1 MSSIDTEILTK
12 EEKNKK
18 SKVIATIVAGSVITV
33 ATIGLV
39 VGVSGAAQT
48 KVDRNVD
55 QLSKTNPDQRNKLDE
70 TLNAISR
77 KITSEKKANKE
88 KYDLEQKA
96 KAEEAKRK
104 QDEAEQDRK
113 KQADEQA
120 AQQQAEQQAQQQAA
134 QQQAEQPKSVETTPE
149 FTSSSVSATT
159 QYSHTEMGHYEGQ
172 VYTINSSI
180 PSIVQNSDNTITV
193 SGNISRGNIG
203 LEKGSITL
211 SYQLLFDNQGKY
223 ISGSVTSSGYV
234 TAEINL
240 VPGQKYIGQS
250 VIFVTSSTGRAGSG
264 SLIYPINGT
273 LLIN

>member
-1 MSSIDTEILTK
+1 M
-12 EEKNKK
+12 NKK
-18 SKVIATIVAGSVITV
+18 KFIKTSIVALTTISCITAFALTSKESKNTTRESTPVKSFTSKVV
-33 ATIGLV
+33 
-39 VGVSGAAQT
+39 
-48 KVDRNVD
+48 
-55 QLSKTNPDQRNKLDE
+55 E
-70 TLNAISR
+70 
-77 KITSEKKANKE
+77 
-88 KYDLEQKA
+88 DLPSN
-96 KAEEAKRK
+96 KAEETTNQK
-104 QDEAEQDRK
+104 D
-113 KQADEQA
+113 
-120 AQQQAEQQAQQQAA
+120 AQNVKAT
-134 QQQAEQPKSVETTPE
+134 ETSHPE

-159 QYSHTEMGHYEGQ
+159 QYSHTEMGHQQGQ

-180 PSIVQNSDNTITV
+180 PSTVQNSDNTITV

-203 LEKGSITL
+203 LEKGSIVL

>member
-1 MSSIDTEILTK
+1 MKKKTIITTSIISLATISCITAFALTNQETKNTTTKSTPEKHITYKKVENVPSNKTEKTTTNK
-12 EEKNKK
+12 YTKNKQE
-18 SKVIATIVAGSVITV
+18 TP
-33 ATIGLV
+33 V
-39 VGVSGAAQT
+39 VSQEKANENDTDVNAQT
-48 KVDRNVD
+48 PPLNV
-55 QLSKTNPDQRNKLDE
+55 
-70 TLNAISR
+70 
-77 KITSEKKANKE
+77 
-88 KYDLEQKA
+88 
-96 KAEEAKRK
+96 
-104 QDEAEQDRK
+104 
-113 KQADEQA
+113 
-120 AQQQAEQQAQQQAA
+120 QAQNV
-134 QQQAEQPKSVETTPE
+134 KSVETTPE

-180 PSIVQNSDNTITV
+180 PSTVQNSDNTITV

>member
-1 MSSIDTEILTK
+1 
-12 EEKNKK
+12 
-18 SKVIATIVAGSVITV
+18 
-33 ATIGLV
+33 
-39 VGVSGAAQT
+39 
-48 KVDRNVD
+48 
-55 QLSKTNPDQRNKLDE
+55 
-70 TLNAISR
+70 
-77 KITSEKKANKE
+77 
-88 KYDLEQKA
+88 
-96 KAEEAKRK
+96 
-104 QDEAEQDRK
+104 
-113 KQADEQA
+113 
-120 AQQQAEQQAQQQAA
+120 
-134 QQQAEQPKSVETTPE
+134 
-149 FTSSSVSATT
+149 
-159 QYSHTEMGHYEGQ
+159 MGHYEGQ

-180 PSIVQNSDNTITV
+180 PSTVQNSDNTITV

>member
-1 MSSIDTEILTK
+1 MKKKIIITTSIITL
-12 EEKNKK
+12 
-18 SKVIATIVAGSVITV
+18 ATISCITAFALINQESKNT
-33 ATIGLV
+33 ATKSTPEKHITYKKVENVPSNKTEKTTFNKDNQHKQVNKELSPQNDINRKKVEQKTENKSETPV
-39 VGVSGAAQT
+39 VSQEKANEKDTDVNAQT
-48 KVDRNVD
+48 PPVNV
-55 QLSKTNPDQRNKLDE
+55 
-70 TLNAISR
+70 
-77 KITSEKKANKE
+77 
-88 KYDLEQKA
+88 
-96 KAEEAKRK
+96 
-104 QDEAEQDRK
+104 
-113 KQADEQA
+113 
-120 AQQQAEQQAQQQAA
+120 QAQNV
-134 QQQAEQPKSVETTPE
+134 KSVETTPQ
-149 FTSSSVSATT
+149 FNSSSVSATT
-159 QYSHTEMGHYEGQ
+159 QYSHTENGHQQGQ
-172 VYTINSSI
+172 VYAINSSV
-180 PSIVQNSDNTITV
+180 PSTVQNSDNTITI

>member
-1 MSSIDTEILTK
+1 M
-12 EEKNKK
+12 NKK
-18 SKVIATIVAGSVITV
+18 KFIKTSIVALTTISCITAFALTSKESKNTTRESTPVKSFTSKVV
-33 ATIGLV
+33 
-39 VGVSGAAQT
+39 
-48 KVDRNVD
+48 
-55 QLSKTNPDQRNKLDE
+55 E
-70 TLNAISR
+70 
-77 KITSEKKANKE
+77 
-88 KYDLEQKA
+88 DLPSN
-96 KAEEAKRK
+96 KAEETTNQKDAQNK
-104 QDEAEQDRK
+104 QVNKELSPQNDINRK
-113 KQADEQA
+113 KVEQKTENKSETPVVSQEKA
-120 AQQQAEQQAQQQAA
+120 NEKDTDVNAQTPPVNVQAQNVKAT
-134 QQQAEQPKSVETTPE
+134 ETSHPE

-180 PSIVQNSDNTITV
+180 PSTVQNSDNTITV

>member
-1 MSSIDTEILTK
+1 M
-12 EEKNKK
+12 NKK
-18 SKVIATIVAGSVITV
+18 KFIKTSIVALTTISCITAFALTSKESKNT
-33 ATIGLV
+33 ATKSTPEKHITYKKVENVPSNKTEKTTHNKDNQHKQVNKELSPQNDINRKKVEQKTENKSETPV
-39 VGVSGAAQT
+39 VSQEKANEKDTDVNAQT
-48 KVDRNVD
+48 PPLNV
-55 QLSKTNPDQRNKLDE
+55 
-70 TLNAISR
+70 
-77 KITSEKKANKE
+77 
-88 KYDLEQKA
+88 
-96 KAEEAKRK
+96 
-104 QDEAEQDRK
+104 
-113 KQADEQA
+113 
-120 AQQQAEQQAQQQAA
+120 QAQNV
-134 QQQAEQPKSVETTPE
+134 KSVETTPKI
-149 FTSSSVSATT
+149 TSSSVSGTT
-159 QYSHTEMGHYEGQ
+159 KYSHTEMGHYEGQ

-180 PSIVQNSDNTITV
+180 PSTVQNSDNTITV

>member
-1 MSSIDTEILTK
+1 M
-12 EEKNKK
+12 NKK
-18 SKVIATIVAGSVITV
+18 KFIKTSIVALTTISCITAFALTSKESKNTTRESTPVKSFTSKVV
-33 ATIGLV
+33 
-39 VGVSGAAQT
+39 
-48 KVDRNVD
+48 
-55 QLSKTNPDQRNKLDE
+55 E
-70 TLNAISR
+70 
-77 KITSEKKANKE
+77 
-88 KYDLEQKA
+88 DLPSN
-96 KAEEAKRK
+96 KAEETTNQK
-104 QDEAEQDRK
+104 D
-113 KQADEQA
+113 
-120 AQQQAEQQAQQQAA
+120 AQNVKAT
-134 QQQAEQPKSVETTPE
+134 ETSHPE

-159 QYSHTEMGHYEGQ
+159 QYSHTENGHQQGQ

-180 PSIVQNSDNTITV
+180 PSTVQNSDNTITV

>member
-1 MSSIDTEILTK
+1 M
-12 EEKNKK
+12 NKK
-18 SKVIATIVAGSVITV
+18 KFIKTSIVALTTISCITAFALTSKESKNTTRESTPVKSFTSKVV
-33 ATIGLV
+33 
-39 VGVSGAAQT
+39 
-48 KVDRNVD
+48 
-55 QLSKTNPDQRNKLDE
+55 E
-70 TLNAISR
+70 
-77 KITSEKKANKE
+77 
-88 KYDLEQKA
+88 DLPSN
-96 KAEEAKRK
+96 KAEETTTNKDNQHK
-104 QDEAEQDRK
+104 QVNKETLPQNDINHKKVEQTTENKSETPVVSQEKANEKDT
-113 KQADEQA
+113 DVN
-120 AQQQAEQQAQQQAA
+120 AQTPPVNVQAQNV
-134 QQQAEQPKSVETTPE
+134 KSVETTPQ
-149 FTSSSVSATT
+149 FNSSSVSATT
-159 QYSHTEMGHYEGQ
+159 QYSHTEKGHQQGQ
-172 VYTINSSI
+172 VYAINSSV
-180 PSIVQNSDNTITV
+180 PSTVQNSDNTITV